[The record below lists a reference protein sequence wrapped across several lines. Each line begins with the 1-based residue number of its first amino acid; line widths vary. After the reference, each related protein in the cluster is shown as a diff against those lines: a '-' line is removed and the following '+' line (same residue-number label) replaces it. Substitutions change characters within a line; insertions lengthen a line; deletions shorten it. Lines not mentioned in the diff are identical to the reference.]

1 MASLN
6 GDRTKITMES
16 YLETLSHMMNA
27 FTSEIDNDKVDVDY
41 NDINSILSDLL
52 KKRDVLNKFITLMK
66 SFKEVIDNECV
77 IDLSIANNE
86 SESN

>member
-77 IDLSIANNE
+77 IDLSLANNE
-86 SESN
+86 SDL